1 MDWKDIV
8 YIIIGC
14 LILAYAFQVFLL
26 PNEIISGGIS
36 SLSIILNNVFGW
48 RPAYIQYAI
57 NVPLLILSFWLLGK
71 EVLFKS
77 VLGSLLFPFFVD
89 LLRNVAPV
97 TANPLLAAIYGGML
111 TGLGVGLVY
120 KAKGSTGGTSIV
132 AQILEKFTNFSLGES
147 NLVADGAIIVFG
159 FFTFDIE
166 AIMYGIITLVILSR
180 VIDLVL
186 VGNRSQKNVLIISD
200 SPDEIRQEILSN
212 FDRGVTRLN
221 VRGGYKND
229 EKEMLMVVI
238 QDREI
243 TALQEMILQL
253 DDDAFVV
260 VMSANEVMGRGF
272 SLEKYFPTNQQQ

>member
-1 MDWKDIV
+1 M
-8 YIIIGC
+8 
-14 LILAYAFQVFLL
+14 
-26 PNEIISGGIS
+26 
-36 SLSIILNNVFGW
+36 
-48 RPAYIQYAI
+48 
-57 NVPLLILSFWLLGK
+57 
-71 EVLFKS
+71 
-77 VLGSLLFPFFVD
+77 
-89 LLRNVAPV
+89 
-97 TANPLLAAIYGGML
+97 
-111 TGLGVGLVY
+111 
-120 KAKGSTGGTSIV
+120 
-132 AQILEKFTNFSLGES
+132 GES